1 MCALPG
7 QVHHLLSQPSEGW
20 AGHRGRIS
28 QELLAASL
36 PPPGE
41 VAAAAASGVL
51 LTYCGP
57 TGFEVFVESSLLS
70 LGYPVQQLFKF

>member
-1 MCALPG
+1 VCDLPG
-7 QVHHLLSQPSEGW
+7 QVHHLLSQPSEEW

-36 PPPGE
+36 PPPGD
-41 VAAAAASGVL
+41 VSAASGVL